1 VDLQALV
8 LALIQG
14 LTEFLPVSSSAHLL
28 LPKEVLGWSDQG
40 LAFDVAVHVGTL
52 AAVMF
57 YFRKEL
63 QQIICGLFAKG
74 EEKNSS
80 LHLIY
85 CLIVATIPAGLAGLL
100 LESTIEAH
108 LRSAA
113 VIATTTLVGAGL
125 LWLADRSQTSAKRN
139 IATMSLW
146 VALVIG
152 VAQATAL
159 VPGTSRSGITIT
171 MALFLGLGR
180 IEAARF
186 SFLMSIPIIALSGGW
201 QALELLQEESVAWVR
216 MFGAM
221 LVAGISAFLC
231 IGWFLQ
237 LIERTGMLPFVIYRL
252 ILGIALII
260 MLLGSV

>member
-1 VDLQALV
+1 MDVQAFV

-28 LPKEVLGWSDQG
+28 LPKEVLGWPDQG

-52 AAVMF
+52 AAVTF
-57 YFRKEL
+57 YFRKDL

-74 EEKNSS
+74 KEQNSS
-80 LHLIY
+80 LHLLY
-85 CLIVATIPAGLAGLL
+85 CLILATIPAGLAGLW

-108 LRSAA
+108 LRSAV
-113 VIATTTLVGAGL
+113 VIAITTLVGAGL
-125 LWLADRSQTSAKRN
+125 LWLADRSPVSAKRS

-146 VALVIG
+146 VALAIG

-180 IEAARF
+180 VEAARF

-201 QALELLQEESVAWVR
+201 QALELLQEESVAWAR

-237 LIERTGMLPFVIYRL
+237 LIERIGMLPFVIYRL
-252 ILGIALII
+252 VLGMALFV